1 MIAYTEEKTN
11 HDRGEMMNSDPSTL
25 NVFADSGSFDWEKA
39 KIFYYVAKLGSF
51 THAGDFLQVS
61 SPVVNHCIRSLE
73 YQLGH
78 RLLIQLSHGVDLT
91 RKGHELL
98 FMMEQTF
105 MGLKNHP
112 SFRNKSF
119 GKDQTA
125 FKRSQRLPLENPCA
139 YRSF

>member
-1 MIAYTEEKTN
+1 MTDYTEEKTN

-25 NVFADSGSFDWEKA
+25 NVSADSGSFDWEKA
-39 KIFYYVAKLGSF
+39 KIFYYVAKLESF
-51 THAGDFLQVS
+51 SHAADFLQVS
-61 SPVVNHCIRSLE
+61 TPVVNHCIRFLE

-78 RLLIQLSHGVDLT
+78 RLLIQLPHGIDLT

-98 FMMEQTF
+98 FVMEHTF

-125 FKRSQRLPLENPCA
+125 FKRSQRLTLENPCA